1 MELTPL
7 VKNIRQILATDT
19 PIIDVRA
26 PIEFKQGSMP
36 AAHNLP
42 LMNDAERAAVGTCYK
57 QQGSKKRSN

>member
-42 LMNDAERAAVGTCYK
+42 LMNDAER
-57 QQGSKKRSN
+57 